1 MSSDSFVANSP
12 SIFVFLN
19 LLPVHHWEMRMRH
32 VVKPQENEKQGKSLR
47 RGINSRTSL
56 FLRARAVPSSLGC
69 DEPCWKDEWSV
80 LRIFQRQDSY
90 SLLLYAAPAV
100 DDSLSKA
107 TNTKNHI
114 LQFVQHILIDDRFG
128 VLDGEEKNAS
138 LAESLLAEPCLMVFW
153 PCNTCWRLDGSR
165 ESAVQSGRA
174 VSEGR
179 AETRGNTPG
188 CSPAGTTHALPS
200 HKEITHSL
208 CEWGGV
214 CLSDR
219 DPPWRCLSFN
229 AWNWRQRDSA
239 LLWKHKNSQ
248 MCWALPWSLL
258 FAVAPWS

>member
-165 ESAVQSGRA
+165 ESAVQSVKGEQRPGGTHQAAHLQVQHMPCPHIRRSHTACVNGRVCVCLTGILHA
-174 VSEGR
+174 SHS
-179 AETRGNTPG
+179 TPG
-188 CSPAGTTHALPS
+188 TGDRETVHC
-200 HKEITHSL
+200 
-208 CEWGGV
+208 CESTKIPKCV
-214 CLSDR
+214 EHCPEASCL
-219 DPPWRCLSFN
+219 L
-229 AWNWRQRDSA
+229 
-239 LLWKHKNSQ
+239 
-248 MCWALPWSLL
+248 
-258 FAVAPWS
+258 